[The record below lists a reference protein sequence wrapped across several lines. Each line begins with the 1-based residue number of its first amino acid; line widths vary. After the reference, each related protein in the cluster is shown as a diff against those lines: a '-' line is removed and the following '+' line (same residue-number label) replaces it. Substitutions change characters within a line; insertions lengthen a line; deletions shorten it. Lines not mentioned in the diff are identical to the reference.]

1 MYYFYSV
8 NIHEKYIKRCIQLAK
23 NGLGTTY
30 PNPLVGSVI
39 VLNDKIIGEGWHKKA
54 GEPHA
59 EVHAINAVKDKSLL
73 KKATIYVSLEP
84 CSHFGKTPP
93 CANLIVESGIK
104 KVVIGIIDSNSKVSG
119 KGVKHLMENGCK
131 VVVGVLEQECYN
143 LNKRFFTYH
152 KYKRPFIVLKWA
164 ETADGFI
171 DKLRNENSDNS
182 PNWISNSYS
191 QQLVHKMRAE
201 EQAILVGTNTALNDN
216 PSLTVRNWTGENP
229 FRIVLDKNAKIPAN
243 YNLLDAAAK
252 TIVFSEVKHIIDSY
266 QNIIFERIDF
276 SKNVPEQIC
285 KVLYNY
291 EIQSV
296 IIEGGKQTLQSFIA
310 ANLWDEAV
318 VFIGA
323 IKFNEGLKAP
333 KFKKAPFKTLS
344 ILNDTLNMYKNY

>member
-1 MYYFYSV
+1 
-8 NIHEKYIKRCIQLAK
+8 
-23 NGLGTTY
+23 
-30 PNPLVGSVI
+30 
-39 VLNDKIIGEGWHKKA
+39 
-54 GEPHA
+54 
-59 EVHAINAVKDKSLL
+59 
-73 KKATIYVSLEP
+73 
-84 CSHFGKTPP
+84 
-93 CANLIVESGIK
+93 
-104 KVVIGIIDSNSKVSG
+104 
-119 KGVKHLMENGCK
+119 
-131 VVVGVLEQECYN
+131 
-143 LNKRFFTYH
+143 
-152 KYKRPFIVLKWA
+152 
-164 ETADGFI
+164 
-171 DKLRNENSDNS
+171 
-182 PNWISNSYS
+182 
-191 QQLVHKMRAE
+191 MRAE

-229 FRIVLDKNAKIPAN
+229 FRIVLDKNAKIPVN

-291 EIQSV
+291 EIQSI

-310 ANLWDEAV
+310 ANLWDEAN

-333 KFKKAPFKTLS
+333 ELKKAPIKALS